1 MKQVNVLA
9 EDAWYTL
16 AAGRKVS
23 EVRAWLRDCRI
34 LFYPFCIRR
43 SFGFCNCGFAAPLDS
58 AFLYNEDA
66 YSEITCLA
74 KARFFYQIHFSFE
87 NGNHCPF
94 TNSLNSYCLICKAW
108 ASAAFLAESASSAGA
123 RRAGGRGKAREGREE
138 E

>member
-1 MKQVNVLA
+1 MIFVFFAYARSVGLFFVIAEEYSERKARPQKARGRMKQVNVLA

-34 LFYPFCIRR
+34 LFYPIRIRR

-58 AFLYNEDA
+58 AFLPSEYA

-74 KARFFYQIHFSFE
+74 KARFGYQILFRLKT
-87 NGNHCPF
+87 G
-94 TNSLNSYCLICKAW
+94 TTARSLIP
-108 ASAAFLAESASSAGA
+108 
-123 RRAGGRGKAREGREE
+123 
-138 E
+138 